1 MSASLTLR
9 HTSSSGTSGGSTDAK
24 RDAER
29 VQIAIVEANDAYL
42 EYLGY
47 KPEFERHFN
56 FLALFSL
63 VQSELVVLPGVAGT
77 IW

>member
-9 HTSSSGTSGGSTDAK
+9 HTSSSGSSGGAIDAK

-29 VQIAIVEANDAYL
+29 AQIAVVEADDAYL
-42 EYLGY
+42 EHLGY
-47 KPEFERHFN
+47 KPEFKRHFG
-56 FLALFSL
+56 FLGLFSL
-63 VQSELVVLPGVAGT
+63 VQSQLGVLPGVAGT

>member
-9 HTSSSGTSGGSTDAK
+9 HTSSSGTSGGPTDAK
-24 RDAER
+24 PDAER
-29 VQIAIVEANDAYL
+29 AQIAVVEADDAYL

-47 KPEFERHFN
+47 KPEFERHFS

-63 VQSELVVLPGVAGT
+63 VQSELAVLPGAVGT

>member
-1 MSASLTLR
+1 MSPSLTLR
-9 HTSSSGTSGGSTDAK
+9 HTSSSGTGGGATDAK

-29 VQIAIVEANDAYL
+29 AQIAVVEADDAYL

-47 KPEFERHFN
+47 KPEFERHFS

-63 VQSELVVLPGVAGT
+63 VQSELAVLPGVAGT
-77 IW
+77 TW

>member
-1 MSASLTLR
+1 MSTPLTLR
-9 HTSSSGTSGGSTDAK
+9 YTSSSGTGGGLTDAK
-24 RDAER
+24 RDADR
-29 VQIAIVEANDAYL
+29 AQIAVVEANDAYL

-47 KPEFERHFN
+47 KPEFERHFS

-63 VQSELVVLPGVAGT
+63 VQSELAVLPGMAGT